1 MDIVKAGL
9 GLVGTGMIAGWVAY
23 SVSAPRNFENQM
35 NQPMASL
42 DGKSINEEIKS
53 TQDRV
58 RADQCVR
65 FTALAD
71 EAWERS
77 LDNGTSDRDQIKL
90 DELDRQKASF
100 CGS

>member
-9 GLVGTGMIAGWVAY
+9 GLVGTAVIAGWVAF

-42 DGKSINEEIKS
+42 DGKSINEEMK
-53 TQDRV
+53 TVQDRV
-58 RADQCVR
+58 RADQCAR

-71 EAWERS
+71 KAWERS

-90 DELDRQKASF
+90 DELDRQKATY